1 MTKLALDTK
10 GIYASRAVNREI
22 SFDTEGTEREGI
34 VIISNILPEM
44 YSRSLSA
51 NM

>member
-10 GIYASRAVNREI
+10 GIYALRAINGEI

-34 VIISNILPEM
+34 VIISNFLAEV